1 MYSNEV
7 ADHFHHPRNVGSLPT
22 DHPDVGTGFVEAPD
36 HGDVTR
42 LQVRV
47 NDATGVIDDT
57 RFKTF
62 GCGFAIASAS
72 LASEWI
78 KGRTL
83 NEALAITPA
92 EIAAALHLS
101 PAKVHCSELARGAIQ
116 AAITDYRSKQAR
128 RDGSE
133 PAGD

>member
-1 MYSNEV
+1 MHSNEV
-7 ADHFHHPRNVGSLPT
+7 ADHFHNPRNVGSLPT
-22 DHPDVGTGFVEAPD
+22 DHPDVGTGFIEAPG

-47 NDATGVIDDT
+47 NRSTGVIDDT
-57 RFKTF
+57 RFKAF

-83 NEALAITPA
+83 KEALAITPA

-101 PAKVHCSELARGAIQ
+101 PAKVHCSELAGGAIK
-116 AAITDYRSKQAR
+116 AAITDYRSKQTKRGGLAH
-128 RDGSE
+128 
-133 PAGD
+133 AGD